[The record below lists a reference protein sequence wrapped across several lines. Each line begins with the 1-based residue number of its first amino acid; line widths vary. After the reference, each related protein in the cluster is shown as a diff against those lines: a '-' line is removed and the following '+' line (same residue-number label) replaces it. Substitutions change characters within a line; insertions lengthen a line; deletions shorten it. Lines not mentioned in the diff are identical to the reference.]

1 MKILKHHKNHQIQ
14 SSAADIYQIEINNYN
29 KSQRPEYYLQKSIRN
44 YIPIDSLNYVCFF
57 WNAIQ
62 YFEEAYY
69 LIYLQ
74 NKMYTNTAWMLDGA
88 FCWVSID
95 EEYSRG
101 HIQKLLNQ
109 RSVARVILADNK
121 TIDVPVNQ
129 ILRASNS
136 KAIDLTELPHI
147 SEPEVLFK
155 IKNTIYLDR
164 QILLQSVNT
173 SLADFVQYKKYID
186 ERLIVSSIPPH
197 IFSTLFY
204 AYQNL
209 DIGKNSQIIV
219 TGNKGYG
226 KTSIINDMM
235 NFLNKD
241 TIMYYNLIKSFIT
254 DNNGHTQGV
263 INYRFIYKQR
273 RLIGLLFQSYYVN
286 LAEYQNAQFFTQKWE
301 ELQNAE
307 LLKLIQSEKIENAKQ
322 FQNMFEK
329 IILIINGL
337 IQLNDNIQMISILE
351 YPGKSDQLS
360 EYIQEKIEQ
369 IYIQSVFKNCQN
381 QLIQDQLHE
390 LYKQISFEDNLS
402 VLEELESKVQ
412 IPSNISKL
420 NNIMTKDTQMLFI
433 RVIQNKQDLV
443 QFRIFDSI
451 KFFKNSYP
459 YRLTFNDFYSRYHHL
474 DVFNRKISLQKHINS
489 NQDMKA
495 LVTEICKRL
504 TQSKGLLFGQSQVYF
519 KKEAIENLNKL
530 LCNHNLKLSVFAKI
544 IQRAYRIRQFRK
556 VILACVKKIAKT
568 KSTEQQVIS
577 ESELAQIENEIRK
590 QSQSQ
595 VREEKEEEIIIEVS
609 DDESYVLLD
618 KHQLEEYKK
627 LKKEHIKKKQH
638 SLINGQIYEE
648 VSDVAYSLLTQEQ
661 QIQRKDI
668 INKKKIEQQLKE
680 LEVISNEASDPE
692 SFQLLTQEQKF
703 QYLIM
708 KKQNQTQVAYRLL
721 DQNQQ
726 LKIKQQRRLN
736 KIKDFK
742 QKYYDQLEPFLSDL
756 EAFKQLTIGQQNEY
770 KKKKLQNQKNVA
782 LSLLSEQQQQNRRQ
796 YLVQQRPRQIQKKR
810 FLVDDPLSDQEAF
823 LLLVPIQ
830 KEKYKKE
837 KAKFKPLQ
845 LLQSKARFGVDVEVS
860 DPESFQ
866 LLDNN
871 KDTYI
876 KYKEKLRL
884 CKDISDIEAYLSIDD
899 VNQYLQLKKD
909 GQSGIAKQM
918 ANPKKYEEL
927 YQLRLQ
933 AQQRLDELGLVRY
946 DLLDSIA
953 FNLLNENQWNQRRQ
967 RLNDYYQRKKV
978 MNDIG
983 NFCYD
988 LDSLAYRAL
997 TIEKKNE
1004 RKQKE
1009 KMQILLKNIINPILF
1024 ENHLH
1029 PNCSVAFRLLQNKDA
1044 VYGKVSLAY
1053 MLLKDKTV
1061 RDQQLKELQVYDWED
1076 VNTLQQKQ
1084 QLLQE
1089 KINVYEQ
1096 EKENLKKEEFS
1107 DYEAYKLLDEDQLL
1121 DYQANAYSYLDDE
1134 QKQVHRR
1141 IIKAKLISNQIHSD
1155 LDSFEML
1162 SDDSKEKYKQ
1172 MKMGDVSDYCAFEM
1186 LEDKTEYWKQKQ
1198 RKRELLEQIEAQGF
1212 KIYFGATPQV
1222 MIKCEYEKFVKQKLA
1237 IQQRIKDEEMSFLK
1251 QLQQEQIEQ
1260 QKKSEIKKTFIIQR
1274 LIQNPKSQPYIIYDN
1289 CQLNKRILDIRSA
1302 PDKNLSFFLDKEFM
1316 ARMEK
1321 HKYYDYCQ
1329 QVLNHE
1335 GKQVQKIMK
1344 CQSENLKHPLT
1355 KLQNETTALNVF
1367 RSITKFAHMKRSRQ
1381 SAKQHLEKILCAL
1394 IGNDAQIE
1402 LPPAPKSLLKAKTID
1417 IDALKKSIQL
1427 ETAGRRFSNQED
1439 YECNQENREEILL
1452 QIFKQIEG
1460 NKKEHLHHL
1469 LRLCI
1474 VITHCIPYYHP
1485 IPYIQYLVD
1494 KIENPE
1500 NKLFKDPE
1508 IYKYCKQLIKN
1519 LALNTNEQVFKNEI
1533 KIPLCP
1539 RKYLPKADEIQ
1550 LMFECKQ
1557 SIVKLFIHSD
1567 TPIWVEVDHHYSVKS
1582 VIRSACNYVGQQN
1595 NWNHFGLIVVHTKF
1609 DNIYNTSWLDE
1620 SANFFDILNKLEFQ
1634 EEINNNV
1641 YKLNKRFEIYLTIK
1655 EFFQFNKQDQDIL
1668 DLVFYQ
1674 MVFDVK
1680 RNKIQLKAE
1689 DLQILSELE
1698 MYIRYGDNINN
1709 QKYNLQDKNM
1719 AKLEYLKILR
1729 LADSN
1734 SIPDIII

>member
-1 MKILKHHKNHQIQ
+1 
-14 SSAADIYQIEINNYN
+14 
-29 KSQRPEYYLQKSIRN
+29 
-44 YIPIDSLNYVCFF
+44 
-57 WNAIQ
+57 
-62 YFEEAYY
+62 
-69 LIYLQ
+69 
-74 NKMYTNTAWMLDGA
+74 MYTNTAWMLDGA
-88 FCWVSID
+88 LCWVSI
-95 EEYSRG
+95 EEDYARG

-109 RSVARVILADNK
+109 RSVARVILAENK
-121 TIDVPVNQ
+121 IIDVPVNQ
-129 ILRASNS
+129 ILKASNS
-136 KAIDLTELPHI
+136 KSIDLTELPHI
-147 SEPEVLFK
+147 SEPEILFK
-155 IKNTIYLDR
+155 IKNTVYLDR
-164 QILLQSVNT
+164 QILLQNVNT

-186 ERLIVSSIPPH
+186 ERLIVSQIPPH

-204 AYQNL
+204 AFHNL

-226 KTSIINDMM
+226 KTQIINDMI

-241 TIMYYNLIKSFIT
+241 TIIYYNLIKSFIT
-254 DNNGHTQGV
+254 DTLGHTQGV

-273 RLIGLLFQSYYVN
+273 RLIGLLFQSYHLN
-286 LAEYQNAQFFTQKWE
+286 LAEYKNAQFFTQKWE
-301 ELQNAE
+301 DLKNPEI
-307 LLKLIQSEKIENAKQ
+307 LKLIQTEKIENAQQ

-337 IQLNDNIQMISILE
+337 VPLNDNIQMISILE
-351 YPGKSDQLS
+351 YPGKSDQLT
-360 EYIQEKIEQ
+360 EYISEKIEQ

-390 LYKQISFEDNLS
+390 LNKQISFEDNLFI
-402 VLEELESKVQ
+402 LEEIESKIQ
-412 IPSNISKL
+412 IPPNIAKL
-420 NNIMTKDTQMLFI
+420 SNIMTKDTQMLFI
-433 RVIQNKQDLV
+433 RVIQRKQDLG

-459 YRLTFNDFYSRYHHL
+459 YRLTFNDFYQRYHHL
-474 DVFNRKISLQKHINS
+474 DIFNRKISLQKHINS

-504 TQSKGLLFGQSQVYF
+504 VQSKGLLFGQTQVYF
-519 KKEAIENLNKL
+519 KKDAIENLNKL
-530 LCNHNLKLSVFAKI
+530 LCNHNLKLSIFAKI

-568 KSTEQQVIS
+568 KSIESQIIS
-577 ESELAQIENEIRK
+577 ESELIQIQNEIRK

-595 VREEKEEEIIIEVS
+595 LKEEKDEEIIIQIS
-609 DDESYVLLD
+609 DDESYILLD
-618 KHQLEEYKK
+618 KSQLQEYTN
-627 LKKEHIKKKQH
+627 LKKDHIKKKQH

-648 VSDVAYSLLTQEQ
+648 VSDVAYSLLTEEQ
-661 QIQRKDI
+661 QNQRKDN
-668 INKKKIEQQLKE
+668 INKKKIEQQMKE
-680 LEVISNEASDPE
+680 LEAIQTEASDPE
-692 SFQLLTQEQKF
+692 SFQLLTLEQKF

-708 KKQNQTQVAYRLL
+708 KKQNQNQVAYRLL

-782 LSLLSEQQQQNRRQ
+782 LSLLSESQQQNRRQ
-796 YLVQQRPRQIQKKR
+796 YLVQQHPRQIQKKK
-810 FLVDDPLSDQEAF
+810 FLVDDPLSDYEAF
-823 LLLVPIQ
+823 LLLEPIQ

-837 KAKFKPLQ
+837 KEKLKPLKI
-845 LLQSKARFGVDVEVS
+845 LQSRARFGVDVEVS
-860 DPESFQ
+860 DSESFK
-866 LLDNN
+866 LLEN
-871 KDTYI
+871 KEIYN
-876 KYKEKLRL
+876 KYKEQLKL
-884 CKDISDIEAYLSIDD
+884 CNDISDIEAYLSIED
-899 VNQYLQLKKD
+899 VNIYIQLKKE
-909 GQSGIAKQM
+909 GQTGIAKQM
-918 ANPKKYEEL
+918 ANIQKYEEL

-953 FNLLNENQWNQRRQ
+953 FKLLNQKEWQLRKQQ
-967 RLNDYYQRKKV
+967 LSEYYISKKK
-978 MNDIG
+978 MNEQG

-988 LDSLAYRAL
+988 SLAYMNL

-1009 KMQILLKNIINPILF
+1009 KIQILLKNIINPILF

-1029 PNCSVAFRLLQNKDA
+1029 PNSSVAFRLLQNKDI
-1044 VYGKVSLAY
+1044 VYKKISLAY
-1053 MLLKDKTV
+1053 MLLKDKTI
-1061 RDQQLKELQVYDWED
+1061 RDQQLKELQVYHWED
-1076 VNTLQQKQ
+1076 INSLQQKQ
-1084 QLLQE
+1084 QLQQE
-1089 KINVYEQ
+1089 KINIYEQ
-1096 EKENLKKEEFS
+1096 EKDNLKKVEFS
-1107 DYEAYKLLDEDQLL
+1107 DYEAFKLLDEDQLL
-1121 DYQANAYSYLDDE
+1121 DYQQNAYSYLDDE

-1141 IIKAKLISNQIHSD
+1141 IIKAKLISNTFHSD
-1155 LDSFEML
+1155 LESYEML

-1172 MKMGDVSDYCAFEM
+1172 MKIIDVSDYCAFEA
-1186 LEDKTEYWKQKQ
+1186 LEDKAEYQKEKQK
-1198 RKRELLEQIEAQGF
+1198 KKDFLDQIESQGF
-1212 KIYFGATPQV
+1212 KVYFGASPQV
-1222 MIKCEYEKFVKQKLA
+1222 MTKSEHEKFVKQKLI
-1237 IQQRIKDEEMSFLK
+1237 IQQKIKDEEMNLLK
-1251 QLQQEQIEQ
+1251 QLQQEQLAQ
-1260 QKKSEIKKTFIIQR
+1260 QKKLEIKTSFIIHK
-1274 LIQNPKSQPYIIYDN
+1274 LISNPKSQPYIIYDN
-1289 CQLNKRILDIRSA
+1289 CQMNKRILDIRSA
-1302 PDKNLSFFLDKEFM
+1302 PDKNLSYFLDNEFVQKL
-1316 ARMEK
+1316 EK
-1321 HKYYDYCQ
+1321 HKFYDYCQ

-1381 SAKQHLEKILCAL
+1381 TIKQHLEKILCAL
-1394 IGNDAQIE
+1394 IGNDAVIE
-1402 LPPAPKSLLKAKTID
+1402 LPPAPKSLLKAQTID
-1417 IDALKKSIQL
+1417 IDALKKTIQL

-1439 YECNQENREEILL
+1439 FECNQEIREEVLL

-1460 NKKEHLHHL
+1460 NKKEHLNYL

-1474 VITHCIPYYHP
+1474 VITYCIPYYYP

-1519 LALNTNEQVFKNEI
+1519 FAVNTNEQVFKNEI

-1550 LMFECKQ
+1550 LMFECKL

-1582 VIRSACNYVGQQN
+1582 VIKSACNYVGLQN
-1595 NWNHFGLIVVHTKF
+1595 YWNHFGLLAVHSKF

-1620 SANFFDILNKLEFQ
+1620 SANFFDILNKLEFH

-1641 YKLNKRFEIYLTIK
+1641 YKLNKKFDIYLTIK
-1655 EFFQFNKQDQDIL
+1655 EFFQISKQDQDML

-1698 MYIRYGDNINN
+1698 MYIRYGENINN